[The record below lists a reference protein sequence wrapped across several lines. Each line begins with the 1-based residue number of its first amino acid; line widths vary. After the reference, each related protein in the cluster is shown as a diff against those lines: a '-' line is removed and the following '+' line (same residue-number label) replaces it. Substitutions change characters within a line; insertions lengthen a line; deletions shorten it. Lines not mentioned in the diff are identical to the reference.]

1 MAAAEGPLS
10 TSIDSMSSGGRS
22 AIRLAGLSW
31 FEALPPPAAAVTTL
45 TPFETASLEMMSPST
60 T

>member
-1 MAAAEGPLS
+1 MAAADGPFRI
-10 TSIDSMSSGGRS
+10 SIDSMSSGGRS

-31 FEALPPPAAAVTTL
+31 FEAFPPPAAAVIAL
-45 TPFETASLEMMSPST
+45 TPFETASLEMMTPST